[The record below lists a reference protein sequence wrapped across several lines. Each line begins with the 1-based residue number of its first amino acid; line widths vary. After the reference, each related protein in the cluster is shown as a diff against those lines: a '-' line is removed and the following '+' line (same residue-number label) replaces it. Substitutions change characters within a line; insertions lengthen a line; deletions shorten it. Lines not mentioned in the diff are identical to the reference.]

1 MTNLCNEKDNK
12 IKGKKAQVHCVIIG
26 FSDYKN
32 DKEKKIFDENSLS
45 IANNINPYLVD
56 AKDVILSAREHP
68 ICNVSEMI
76 YGSKPADGGFLLL
89 SEEGKEELIK
99 ENPLAQKWIR
109 PFLGSREFIT
119 GEKRWCLWLVDASP
133 NELRKCKLIMDRI
146 DNVRNFRLHSKA
158 ASTKKAS
165 NIPTLF
171 KDIRQ
176 PSSNYLIIPE
186 VSSEKRKYI
195 PIGFMNKSVIASN
208 AAHII
213 PNATLYHFGILTS
226 SVHMAWM
233 RAVAGR
239 LKSDYRYSSGIVYNN
254 FIWPNPTPT
263 QKENIEKAAQ
273 AVLDARKLYP
283 DSTLADL
290 YDPNTMPPELTKAHE
305 RLDKTVKAAYGNEG
319 FETEKEIVA
328 SLMELYKIV
337 EATLLFCSKP
347 KIVMQMSVQK
357 NV

>member
-1 MTNLCNEKDNK
+1 
-12 IKGKKAQVHCVIIG
+12 
-26 FSDYKN
+26 
-32 DKEKKIFDENSLS
+32 
-45 IANNINPYLVD
+45 
-56 AKDVILSAREHP
+56 
-68 ICNVSEMI
+68 
-76 YGSKPADGGFLLL
+76 
-89 SEEGKEELIK
+89 
-99 ENPLAQKWIR
+99 
-109 PFLGSREFIT
+109 
-119 GEKRWCLWLVDASP
+119 
-133 NELRKCKLIMDRI
+133 MDRI

-226 SVHMAWM
+226 SIHMAWM

-305 RLDKTVKAAYGNEG
+305 RLDKTVKAAMDYICFKQGIDTKEFG
-319 FETEKEIVA
+319 EKLLKAI
-328 SLMELYKIV
+328 LYSNKVISDD
-337 EATLLFCSKP
+337 TGISIRLP
-347 KIVMQMSVQK
+347 KAGDSDD
-357 NV
+357 